1 MERPTIN
8 PMTAH
13 HSAPDAPQ
21 YPHGL
26 THRQV
31 LSWRNAIA
39 TLFTLAGFSFASW
52 VGRIPTVRDIFDASH
67 SEIGVLLFGLAFGS
81 IIGLLAAGRLVDR
94 FGARPVV
101 RICILLFFSALAAT
115 AIMVGMLGNFVGAVI
130 TLAVLGMS
138 FSAYD
143 VAINLSGAANE
154 RLLGRSTMP
163 TLHGFYSL
171 GTMIGAGFGAVA
183 EALHV
188 SLTLHLVI
196 VAGIAVV
203 TATYVLRFILSEKL
217 ADAPPNTQEIKIASG
232 ELAAPKL
239 RSVWLEPRTVII
251 GVIVLGMA
259 FAEGTAVDWLAL
271 AMVDGYQL
279 DNALGTLIFGVFV
292 TAMTATRFL
301 GVRALDRFGRVPVLR
316 TSAGL
321 AAVGLLLVIFSPV
334 VWLAVVGTAFWG
346 AGAAL
351 GFPVGISAAADDPKR
366 ATARV
371 TAVATIA
378 YAATLIGPPMIGI
391 LSDQVGVLNALLV
404 IVVLSVLS
412 GMLSPAA
419 RELAGRHSRAVVDFA
434 TPGTTSAAVSLAT
447 TELQIIS
454 AEDIAAAQG
463 ETASDARDD
472 ETPPPAA
479 HR

>member
-1 MERPTIN
+1 
-8 PMTAH
+8 MTASD
-13 HSAPDAPQ
+13 SAATASH

-39 TLFTLAGFSFASW
+39 TLFALAGLSFASW

-67 SEIGVLLFGLAFGS
+67 SEIGVLLFGLAIGS
-81 IIGLLAAGRLVDR
+81 ILGLLVAGRLVER
-94 FGARPVV
+94 FGAVAVARVCV
-101 RICILLFFSALAAT
+101 LTFVLALAAT
-115 AIMVGMLGNFVGAVI
+115 AIIISVLGSFIGAVLS
-130 TLAVLGMS
+130 LAVMGVS
-138 FSAYD
+138 FSTYD

-163 TLHGFYSL
+163 ILHGFYSL
-171 GTMIGAGFGAVA
+171 GTMAGAGIGAGA
-183 EALHV
+183 EALHIP
-188 SLTLHLVI
+188 LALHLSV
-196 VAGIAVV
+196 VAALAIIAAL
-203 TATYVLRFILSEKL
+203 TVLRFILPESL

-259 FAEGTAVDWLAL
+259 FAEGTAIDWLAL
-271 AMVDGYQL
+271 AMVDGYEL
-279 DNALGTLIFGVFV
+279 DNAFGTLIFGVFV

-316 TSAGL
+316 ASAAL

-334 VWLAVVGTAFWG
+334 VWLAVIGTVFWG

-378 YAATLIGPPMIGI
+378 YSAALVGPPMIGFI
-391 LSDQVGVLNALLV
+391 SDQVGILNALLV
-404 IVVLSVLS
+404 IVVLSALS
-412 GMLSPAA
+412 GILSPAA
-419 RELAGRHSRAVVDFA
+419 RELAGRHSRSVIDFA
-434 TPGTTSAAVSLAT
+434 SPGTTSAAVSLAT
-447 TELQIIS
+447 TELHLIS

-463 ETASDARDD
+463 ADAVGNREEDGRERDRD
-472 ETPPPAA
+472 
-479 HR
+479 RL